1 MKREYF
7 CKDLWIKFDDDPDD
21 SRHFENHDPHPS
33 VRTGELADLRN
44 GRARYKREP
53 GESLIS
59 SMEELISKGD
69 FKFLFDSNMEPDGL
83 RFSLEKD
90 FAEQFIRQNGFSEAG
105 GATVYTADDG
115 KQYLIE
121 YINDV
126 TPPMRG
132 SFMIRTHYRYLKVK
146 CLNPDTPFD
155 FLHPPVDDDY
165 GDEEEDDGYDSY
177 YGFL

>member
-146 CLNPDTPFD
+146 CLNPDTPID

-165 GDEEEDDGYDSY
+165 GDEEEDDGSDSY